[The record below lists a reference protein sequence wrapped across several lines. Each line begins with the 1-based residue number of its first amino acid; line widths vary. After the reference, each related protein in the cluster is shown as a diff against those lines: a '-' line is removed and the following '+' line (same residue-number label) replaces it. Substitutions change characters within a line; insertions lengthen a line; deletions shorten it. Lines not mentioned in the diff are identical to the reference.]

1 MAKGTPAKTEQ
12 VTKVELPA
20 WVNEASESNY
30 NLAQKIANTPLQQ
43 YGGATVAGQSG
54 MTTDAYKLINNNVGA
69 QDPLY
74 EAAYGLQGRA
84 ATENDPIFT
93 TAQGILAD
101 TAKPWDPT
109 PYLNPWINNVEDR
122 AISNAERALTGQVNQ
137 VTDAASKAG
146 AFGGSRHGVTEG
158 VTRAEGVRGIGDLS
172 AELRKAG
179 YDKATADLVSD
190 RTGRQNAANSMIT
203 GANTQNRGWLDAATG
218 ILGTAKGR
226 QDSVMTDAN
235 ALLGAGASEEAFS
248 QKNIDANMKKFYEAR
263 DHPTEMLNLLLAS
276 LGMSPYGKT
285 ESSTKTGTSESQ
297 GTDWATVGLGAL
309 KTLPALVGMFSDR
322 RAKTDI
328 KKLGKDPKTGL
339 PLYAYRY
346 KGDPKSYPKVVG
358 PMAQDVE
365 KMYPGAVDEINGH
378 KVIKGLLAA

>member
-1 MAKGTPAKTEQ
+1 MGKSTPAKTEQ
-12 VTKVELPA
+12 VTKVELPK
-20 WVNEASESNY
+20 WVDEAAQSNY
-30 NLAQKIANTPLQQ
+30 SLAQKIANTPLQQ
-43 YGGATVAGQSG
+43 YQGPMVAGQSG
-54 MTTDAYKLINNNVGA
+54 MTTDAYDLITKNVGA
-69 QDPLY
+69 QDPMY
-74 EAAYGLQGRA
+74 EGAYNLQTRA
-84 ATENDPIFT
+84 ATENDPIFAN
-93 TAQGILAD
+93 AQSILAD

-109 PYLNPWINNVEDR
+109 PYLNPWITNVEDR

-137 VTDAASKAG
+137 VSDAASAAG
-146 AFGGSRHGVTEG
+146 AFGGSRHALTEG

-179 YDKATADLVSD
+179 YDKATADLVAD

-235 ALLGAGASEEAFS
+235 ALLGAGMSEQGHN
-248 QKNIDANMKKFYEAR
+248 QKLIDANMAKFNEAKN
-263 DHPTEMLNLLLAS
+263 HPTEMLNLLLSS

-285 ESSTKTGTSESQ
+285 ETATKTGTSESK
-297 GTDWATVGLGAL
+297 GTDWATFGLGL
-309 KTLPALVGMFSDR
+309 LQTLPALVGMSDR
-322 RAKTDI
+322 RDKTDI
-328 KKLGKDPKTGL
+328 KKLGKTSKHGL

-346 KGDPKSYPKVVG
+346 KGDPKTYPKVVG

-365 KMYPGAVDEINGH
+365 KLYPEAVGEIDGH
-378 KVIKGLLAA
+378 KVVLKGLLAA